1 MSHGDQC
8 YGKKVRQERGV
19 ENTGGRGHFFPQIL
33 NWVVRED
40 LTKKLLSKQR
50 LKMVRG

>member
-8 YGKKVRQERGV
+8 YGKKVRQGRGV
-19 ENTGGRGHFFPQIL
+19 WNTGGRGHTFPQIL

-50 LKMVRG
+50 LKMVRE

>member
-8 YGKKVRQERGV
+8 YGKKVRQGRGV
-19 ENTGGRGHFFPQIL
+19 RHTGGRGHIFPQIL

-50 LKMVRG
+50 LKMVRE